1 MAGLVKTDTIQ
12 EQTTGAGVTITGL
25 KFSDLSISSPTA
37 SDEGKIRY
45 RKDSNNSYCD
55 MVMQISATPTYAWV
69 NVMTQSW

>member
-25 KFSDLSISSPTA
+25 KFSDSSISSPVA
-37 SDEGKIRY
+37 ADEGKIRY

-55 MVMQISATPTYAWV
+55 MVMQTGSSTYAWV